1 VRPRPPRAL
10 RPPAGAS
17 RAPGRSHLYHP
28 PSMRRTALILIA
40 VVGAFALVIDFWPR
54 LRVPGFSADSGTHLV
69 ETKLGLDLQ
78 GGLKVEYRVTPAGD
92 KTPSLADLEVVRGI
106 MERRVNSTG
115 VAEPVVVTSGT
126 DRIVV
131 QLPGITDTAAVRA
144 LVGQTGRL
152 DFVPIPTSTQVSQGQ
167 TLDLSSA
174 TSCPP
179 GGVATTICILFS
191 GDQLDSARIGSDQ
204 NGNRTVD
211 FVLKEQGKNLFSE
224 WTARHVNEQFAIV
237 LDKAVI
243 SSPVIQSAITG
254 GNVQITSGGIGGF
267 PQKEAK
273 QLVDVLKFG
282 ALPFPVEELSSDT
295 IAPTLGLEFL
305 HRSILA
311 GAIAVGLVLVFML
324 LHYRLPGAVASFA
337 LLYYA
342 LVLFAI
348 FRVIPVTLTLA
359 GIAGFVLSVGMAVD
373 ANILIFERS
382 KEELRLGKSLP
393 QAIEAGFSRA
403 WNSIL
408 DSNVSSLITAS
419 ILYFFGSSVIQGFAL
434 VLILGVLVSMFSAIT
449 VTRTILRVVVA
460 QGWARKARLY
470 GISEGELTYRPTG
483 RGTRREVTP
492 GV

>member
-1 VRPRPPRAL
+1 
-10 RPPAGAS
+10 
-17 RAPGRSHLYHP
+17 
-28 PSMRRTALILIA
+28 MRRTALILIA
-40 VVGAFALVIDFWPR
+40 VIGVFALVIDFWPR
-54 LRVPGFSADSGTHLV
+54 LRLPGLDSESGSRLI

-78 GGLKVEYRVTPAGD
+78 GGLKVEYRITPAGG
-92 KTPSLADLEVVRGI
+92 KTPTAADLEVVREI
-106 MERRVNSTG
+106 MDRRVNSTG

-131 QLPGITDTAAVRA
+131 ELPGLTDTASVRA

-152 DFVPIPTSTQVSQGQ
+152 EFVPIPQSATITQGQ
-167 TLDLSSA
+167 PLDLTEA
-174 TSCPP
+174 GSCPAD
-179 GGVATTICILFS
+179 GIVTSICILFS
-191 GDQLDSARIGSDQ
+191 GDQLDSASIGSDQ
-204 NGNRTVD
+204 QGNRAVN
-211 FVLKEQGKNLFSE
+211 FVLKQTGADLFAR
-224 WTARHVNEQFAIV
+224 WTASHVNQQFAIV
-237 LDKAVI
+237 LDSAVI
-243 SSPVIQSAITG
+243 SSPVIQGPITG

-273 QLVDVLKFG
+273 QLVDVLRFG

-295 IAPTLGLEFL
+295 IAPTLGQEFL
-305 HRSILA
+305 DRSILA
-311 GAIAVGLVLVFML
+311 GGIAVGLVLIFML
-324 LHYRLPGAVASFA
+324 LHYRLPGAIAGVA

-342 LVLFAI
+342 LVVFAI
-348 FRVIPVTLTLA
+348 FRLIPVTLTLA

-434 VLILGVLVSMFSAIT
+434 VLILGVLVSMFTAIT
-449 VTRTILRVVVA
+449 VTRTLLRVIVA
-460 QGWARKARLY
+460 RSWARKARLY
-470 GISEGELTYRPTG
+470 GISESEFTYRPTG
-483 RGTRREVTP
+483 RPARRGVTP